1 MDSVIGNGDPS
12 QFNTTLVRVANVNGT
27 DSIILNGT
35 LPNGTAVTS
44 GASRIAGMGWS
55 WTLGWLAI
63 SAVTFMV
70 L

>member
-1 MDSVIGNGDPS
+1 MDSIIGTGNPS
-12 QFNTTLVRVANVNGT
+12 QFNTSLVRVANVNGT
-27 DSIILNGT
+27 DTIVLNGT

-44 GASRIAGMGWS
+44 GALRTAGVSWS

-63 SAVTFMV
+63 SAVTFVV